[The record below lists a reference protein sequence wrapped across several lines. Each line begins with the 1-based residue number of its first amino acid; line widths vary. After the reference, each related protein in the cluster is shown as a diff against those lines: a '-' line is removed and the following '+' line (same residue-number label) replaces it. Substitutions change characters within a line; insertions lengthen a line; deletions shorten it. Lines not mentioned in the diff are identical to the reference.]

1 MTLFRTIFFA
11 VALCLPIHLLAA
23 TPEAA
28 TPSASIS
35 TRMARIVAGWLA
47 IPEHHLT
54 PSNHLKNSLP
64 WLTQKLYKESAKK
77 IATRIPDLGERYTTQ
92 WGLFGATVFAGPV
105 ALRKVRSYSNIAAS
119 SPLQGLIPA
128 NEKMELHLPLATFKE
143 YDAQGNVTQ
152 KTEYSWPTAI
162 RYTLDAQRI
171 IASWNNRRKLLP
183 RVQLVIPC
191 IASRTVPPSMH
202 GKKYIII
209 ESPTGYFIRNY
220 PALCKA
226 FLSITVAARRLLEV
240 FKADDSAPRGT
251 QTSGVQIHTLRSP
264 MPTGPGPQPSPI
276 SLICRTLYGYAGTI
290 FKVLRALSQEAKV
303 PLGKII
309 TQLPWATHLYILEA
323 DLKKLPAGSQAE
335 LYQLASEDAFDAV
348 ETLNNAL
355 LKSYKLLTKPAIPT
369 RRSENPQQPNPTAQP
384 RATGRGH
391 ILGNIGTP
399 PPETSWLK
407 TSNNPTD
414 ELETR
419 SMQCCTNVLDD
430 SNALR
435 FTHGTRQVTAAWCTT
450 CAAYHK
456 PNGVIA
462 WAIRN
467 NIELP
472 TQTVARNSLYN
483 PHIRGNSGQ

>member
-1 MTLFRTIFFA
+1 M
-11 VALCLPIHLLAA
+11 HLLAA
-23 TPEAA
+23 PPEAA
-28 TPSASIS
+28 TPPASIS

-54 PSNHLKNSLP
+54 PNDHLKNSLP
-64 WLTQKLYKESAKK
+64 WLTQKTYKEGARK
-77 IATRIPDLGERYTTQ
+77 IAMHAIDPGSRHIAQ

-171 IASWNNRRKLLP
+171 IESWNHRRKLLP
-183 RVQLVIPC
+183 NVQLVIPC
-191 IASRTVPPSMH
+191 IASRTVPTSMH

-209 ESPTGYFIRNY
+209 ESPTGYLIRNY

-251 QTSGVQIHTLRSP
+251 QTSGAQIHTLRSP

-323 DLKKLPAGSQAE
+323 DLKKLPAHSQAE

-348 ETLNNAL
+348 ETLNNAC
-355 LKSYKLLTKPAIPT
+355 LKAYTLWSKQPTNTRQETTPRQPGAQTPQPAST
-369 RRSENPQQPNPTAQP
+369 QP

-391 ILGNIGTP
+391 ILGNTGTSFSP
-399 PPETSWLK
+399 TSQLR
-407 TSNNPTD
+407 TSNNPAD
-414 ELETR
+414 QLEIR
-419 SMQCCTNVLDD
+419 DMQRCTNVLDD

-435 FTHGTRQVTAAWCTT
+435 FTHGARQVTAAWCTA

-456 PNGVIA
+456 PNGLIA
-462 WAIRN
+462 WAIRD
-467 NIELP
+467 NIKLP
-472 TQTVARNSLYN
+472 TQTVARSSLYN